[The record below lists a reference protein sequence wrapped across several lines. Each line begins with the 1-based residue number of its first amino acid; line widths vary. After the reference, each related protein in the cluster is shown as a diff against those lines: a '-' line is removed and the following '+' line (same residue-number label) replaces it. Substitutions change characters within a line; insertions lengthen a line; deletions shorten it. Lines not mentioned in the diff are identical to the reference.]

1 MKIFVRVKPG
11 SSLEKI
17 EREGDEY
24 IVWLREK
31 AIEGKANEALR
42 KILAREFHVSVKQV
56 VVKTPTGRKKIVEIL
71 L

>member
-42 KILAREFHVSVKQV
+42 RVLAREFGVPRKDV
-56 VVKTPTGRKKIVEIL
+56 VVKTPTGRRKVVEIL
-71 L
+71 C